1 MTDGIVQVAPDS
13 TGKKVDTSELTVSA
27 QTVERQRI
35 VVADDTA
42 AAGVGKVQNVQPG
55 SGDYGLTVRSAGDVN
70 VVLNATAMT
79 AAATLGTW
87 DTAGYQSF
95 NIQVTGAFTATL
107 VLEISDDNT
116 NWSSTYFF
124 NSTASLASI
133 TSTSITAS
141 LSNGFGPI
149 RARYLRARVSS
160 FTSNTSSAVT
170 LVLRTVNQYPEFINT
185 NVSNTSL
192 TVIPGFN
199 LATLTSAATSTSSFV
214 KSAATTN
221 ATSLKASAGN
231 VFSIY
236 LINNSAAVKY
246 FKLYNKA
253 SAPTVG
259 TDTPVAVVG
268 IPASGNNFV
277 MDGSA
282 WAPLRFSTGIAYA
295 ITGAVTDADTTAV
308 AVNDV
313 SGWVIWA

>member
-55 SGDYGLTVRSAGDVN
+55 SGDYGLTVRPAGDVN
-70 VVLNATAMT
+70 VVLAATAMT

-95 NIQVTGAFTATL
+95 HVQVTGTFTATL
-107 VLEISDDNT
+107 LFEMSDDNT
-116 NWSSTYFF
+116 NWNQTYFF
-124 NSTASLASI
+124 SATGTQATSVST
-133 TSTSITAS
+133 TITAA
-141 LSNGFGPI
+141 LANGYAPI
-149 RARYLRARVSS
+149 RARYLRARVSA

-170 LVLRTVNQYPEFINT
+170 LVLRTMPLSPEFL
-185 NVSNTSL
+185 NVSITNNVSTL
-192 TVIPGFN
+192 FN
-199 LATLTSAATSTSSFV
+199 GISSVPTSAFGTTSFV

-221 ATSLKASAGN
+221 ATSIKGSAGN
-231 VFSIY
+231 LFSIY

-253 SAPTVG
+253 TAPTVG

-268 IPASGNNFV
+268 IPVSGNNFV
-277 MDGSA
+277 MDGSI
-282 WAPLRFSTGIAYA
+282 WTPIRFSTGIAYA

-313 SGWVIWA
+313 SGWMTWA

>member
-55 SGDYGLTVRSAGDVN
+55 SGDYGLTVRPAGDVN

-95 NIQVTGAFTATL
+95 NFQVTGTFTATL
-107 VLEISDDNT
+107 LFEMSDDNT
-116 NWSSTYFF
+116 NWNSTYYF
-124 NSTASLASI
+124 NATTAQAAALF
-133 TSTSITAS
+133 TSVTTAVA
-141 LSNGFGPI
+141 NGFGPI
-149 RARYLRARVSS
+149 RARYLRARVSA

-170 LVLRTVNQYPEFINT
+170 LVLRTVSLFPELINT
-185 NVSNTSL
+185 NVTNASL
-192 TVIPGFN
+192 TVIPGLN
-199 LATLTSAATSTSSFV
+199 LSSLAVAAGSTSSFV

-268 IPASGNNFV
+268 IPATGNNFV
-277 MDGSA
+277 MDGST